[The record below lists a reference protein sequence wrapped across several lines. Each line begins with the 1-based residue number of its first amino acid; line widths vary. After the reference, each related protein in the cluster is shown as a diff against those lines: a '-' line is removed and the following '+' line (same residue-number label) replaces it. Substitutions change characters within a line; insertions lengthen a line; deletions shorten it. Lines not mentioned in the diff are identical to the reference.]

1 MPHAAL
7 IIFIVTYI
15 GVALGRIPGLA
26 LDRTGI
32 ALLGGI
38 AMVVAGVLTEREA
51 LLAVDYP
58 TLVLLYGLMV
68 VSAQMRLG
76 GFYTAVAL
84 GISRLTDRPHR
95 FLFTMMGVSA
105 ALSAVLANDI
115 ICLAFTPVLAV
126 SLLRSGLNPVPFLI
140 GLAVSSNIGS
150 AATIIGNP
158 QNMLIGQVGRLHFGR
173 FLLWCGPPSL
183 LALLAAYGLIRWMY
197 RGRLRQKT
205 SALPAGAGDWPE
217 FNRHQAEKG
226 LAATGILVALF
237 FTPIPRELSAIAV
250 AGVLLCS
257 RKMQTRWILDMV
269 DWHLLTLFVGLFV
282 VIRGLEAAHLP
293 EQALAA
299 LQGAGVDIRNPYLL
313 TLVSGALSNL
323 VSNVPATML
332 LVKFMDP
339 ANPVPWY
346 VLALATTYAG
356 NLLTI
361 GSIANLIVIEQARP
375 FGIVIG
381 FREHARTGIP
391 VTLVSLL
398 VTIGWIWWRA

>member
-1 MPHAAL
+1 VSHVAL
-7 IIFIVTYI
+7 IIFAITYL

-38 AMVVAGVLTEREA
+38 AMVVAGVLTEQEA
-51 LLAVDYP
+51 LHAVDFP
-58 TLVLLYGLMV
+58 TIGLLYALMV
-68 VSAQMRLG
+68 LSAQLRLG
-76 GFYTAVAL
+76 GFYTWVALAVA
-84 GISRLTDRPHR
+84 RLMKRPHR
-95 FLFTMMGVSA
+95 FLLAVMLVSA
-105 ALSAVLANDI
+105 ALSALMVNDI
-115 ICLAFTPVLAV
+115 ICLAVTPVLAV
-126 SLLRSGLNPVPFLI
+126 SLLKSGLNPVPFLI

-183 LALLAAYGLIRWMY
+183 LALLAAYGIIRWIY
-197 RGRLRQKT
+197 RGRLKST
-205 SALPAGAGDWPE
+205 KGVPADPAADWPA
-217 FNRHQAEKG
+217 FNQHQATKG
-226 LAATGILVALF
+226 LIAVVVLVALF
-237 FTPIPRELSAIAV
+237 FTPIPREFSAIAV

-257 RKMQTRWILDMV
+257 RKMQTRWILDFV
-269 DWHLLTLFVGLFV
+269 DWHLITLFVGLFV
-282 VIRGLEAAHLP
+282 VIRGAEAAGLP

-299 LQGAGVDIRNPYLL
+299 LQRVGMDIRNPGLL
-313 TLVSGALSNL
+313 TVVSAALSNL

-375 FGIVIG
+375 YGIVIG

-391 VTLVSLL
+391 VTLVSLA
-398 VTIGWIWWRA
+398 VTIGWIWWRR